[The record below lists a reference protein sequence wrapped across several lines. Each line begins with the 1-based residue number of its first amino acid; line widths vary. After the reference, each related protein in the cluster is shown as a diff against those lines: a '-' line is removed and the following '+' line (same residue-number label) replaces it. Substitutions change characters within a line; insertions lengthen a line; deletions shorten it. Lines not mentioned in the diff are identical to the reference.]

1 MRFLR
6 STLRDSNTTVSLVDL
21 TTVENAGVIRGLES
35 GPGIK
40 LRVVDADETKHI
52 TKQKKVI
59 ISFDG
64 APGVGEN
71 NTGANVGG
79 GLPVFRDKTGT
90 TLNFRTLTAGGAVEL
105 TTVGNTINISAKN
118 ITTLGQLSNDIG
130 FVTAS
135 QFTGGGD
142 VTVSVSGT
150 EIRVSAN
157 AGGIT
162 SITETNLGAG
172 APIIF
177 SISGTSDIRHRP
189 IVGAGAVQISASPT
203 QITISAA
210 PNPTSLS
217 QLTNDTG
224 FITQTSA
231 NAAYA
236 AIGSLSA
243 LSQLNNNQGF
253 VSAAQFT
260 GGGIVSVQV
269 SGTGAGLEIKISANG
284 ALVTSTALGGG
295 QSIITA
301 VSAGRDIIQ
310 RTIVGAGAIQVSG
323 GATEIT
329 ISAAPN
335 PTSLSQLTNDVG
347 FITDVTTSSF
357 AGGESVV
364 FGASANEI
372 TFKTFTGGGVVSVT
386 TLGNTI
392 NISANTGGGNTT
404 VEQTALGGGE
414 AVIVS
419 ISGTTDIQHRTITV
433 NGAIQLSASPT
444 ELVLSAAPNPTLLSQ
459 LTNDAGYITETSA
472 LALIAAISASDVSA
486 LSQLTDDIGFITET
500 SALALIAAI
509 SASDVSALSQLTDD
523 IGVVTIDTA
532 TSVLSQLVNDA
543 GYITETSALALI
555 AAISASDVSALSQL
569 TNDAGFISQVTEQ
582 PLGGGEAIIVSISAG
597 RDIRHRTITVNGAIQ
612 LSASPTELVLSAAP
626 NPTLLSE
633 LTDDIGFITETSAL
647 ALIAAIS
654 ASDVSALSQ
663 LTNDAGFVNQVS
675 ALGGGETVYIG
686 TSANELQFKTFTGGG
701 SVDVTTSGNTIKISA
716 ASGGGIAVQVSGV
729 AEGNPSTL
737 NFVATQSNHNL
748 GRAVTIDGSATSTAT
763 INLYVPLQFSVRLNW
778 SGTALDV
785 GNEISELPPG
795 WTYDV
800 LSTTQLRINH
810 NLGRVVRNFF
820 WRGFQISGS
829 FYQFTSP
836 TTGGTLRTLLGS
848 ETTSFVLQIT
858 STAVAGTVSN
868 GHAYA
873 EVTF

>member
-79 GLPVFRDKTGT
+79 GSAVFRDKTGT

-459 LTNDAGYITETSA
+459 LVNDAGY
-472 LALIAAISASDVSA
+472 
-486 LSQLTDDIGFITET
+486 ITET

>member
-189 IVGAGAVQISASPT
+189 IIGAGAVQISASPT

-419 ISGTTDIQHRTITV
+419 ISGTTDIQ
-433 NGAIQLSASPT
+433 
-444 ELVLSAAPNPTLLSQ
+444 
-459 LTNDAGYITETSA
+459 
-472 LALIAAISASDVSA
+472 
-486 LSQLTDDIGFITET
+486 
-500 SALALIAAI
+500 
-509 SASDVSALSQLTDD
+509 
-523 IGVVTIDTA
+523 
-532 TSVLSQLVNDA
+532 
-543 GYITETSALALI
+543 
-555 AAISASDVSALSQL
+555 
-569 TNDAGFISQVTEQ
+569 
-582 PLGGGEAIIVSISAG
+582 
-597 RDIRHRTITVNGAIQ
+597 HRTITVNGAIQ

>member
-444 ELVLSAAPNPTLLSQ
+444 ELVLSAAPNPTLLS
-459 LTNDAGYITETSA
+459 
-472 LALIAAISASDVSA
+472 
-486 LSQLTDDIGFITET
+486 
-500 SALALIAAI
+500 
-509 SASDVSALSQLTDD
+509 
-523 IGVVTIDTA
+523 
-532 TSVLSQLVNDA
+532 
-543 GYITETSALALI
+543 
-555 AAISASDVSALSQL
+555 
-569 TNDAGFISQVTEQ
+569 
-582 PLGGGEAIIVSISAG
+582 
-597 RDIRHRTITVNGAIQ
+597 
-612 LSASPTELVLSAAP
+612 
-626 NPTLLSE
+626 E

>member
-189 IVGAGAVQISASPT
+189 IIGAGAVQISASPT

-459 LTNDAGYITETSA
+459 L
-472 LALIAAISASDVSA
+472 
-486 LSQLTDDIGFITET
+486 
-500 SALALIAAI
+500 
-509 SASDVSALSQLTDD
+509 
-523 IGVVTIDTA
+523 
-532 TSVLSQLVNDA
+532 VNDA

-716 ASGGGIAVQVSGV
+716 APGSSGGVAVQVSGV